1 MASKKK
7 RRRCD
12 DAQEGKKLCNERN
25 QQERLLASGIVDN
38 FPISNRA
45 FASFF
50 LLLAER
56 KKAQRKRSDHSTI
69 TKNSFSGEK
78 RFVADCGS
86 QNCCVC
92 TTKKENEN

>member
-12 DAQEGKKLCNERN
+12 DVQEGKTLCNERN

-45 FASFF
+45 FALFF
-50 LLLAER
+50 SR
-56 KKAQRKRSDHSTI
+56 
-69 TKNSFSGEK
+69 GEVK
-78 RFVADCGS
+78 GS
-86 QNCCVC
+86 
-92 TTKKENEN
+92 KEAIKFNNN

>member
-12 DAQEGKKLCNERN
+12 DVREGKKLCNERN

-50 LLLAER
+50 FSR
-56 KKAQRKRSDHSTI
+56 RGKRLKGSDQI
-69 TKNSFSGEK
+69 
-78 RFVADCGS
+78 
-86 QNCCVC
+86 QQ
-92 TTKKENEN
+92 